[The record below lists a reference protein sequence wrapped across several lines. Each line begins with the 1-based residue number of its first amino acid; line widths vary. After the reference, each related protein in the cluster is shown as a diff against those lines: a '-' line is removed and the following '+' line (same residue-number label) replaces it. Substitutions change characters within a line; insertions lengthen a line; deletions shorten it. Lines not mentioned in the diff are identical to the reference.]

1 LNCPDCKGVGKTF
14 GFGCPGFR
22 PMELPCTNCDGT
34 GQVDAAYV
42 ARKMEGERFRQA
54 RIERR
59 ETVRQCAIRLGVNPS
74 KLSHYEHGRVV
85 PDDILSKVR
94 QPEVMR

>member
-1 LNCPDCKGVGKTF
+1 MNCPDCKGVGKVY

-22 PMELPCTNCDGT
+22 PMELPCSTCDGT

-42 ARKMEGERFRQA
+42 ARKVEGERYRQA

-59 ETVRQCAIRLGVNPS
+59 ETVRQCAVRLGVDPS
-74 KLSHYEHGRVV
+74 QLSHFEHGRTVSEET
-85 PDDILSKVR
+85 LSKVR
-94 QPEVMR
+94 EETVNQ